1 MVSGLWFG
9 LGEVGRCREGG
20 FARTWPDRRRAPA
33 HGGLSPMR
41 FRLAEDASTFGRSSG
56 PVEQICVQ
64 CAQGKVMKAGGSFS
78 APFPANPADAIVAVV
93 TVESSGSGW
102 MGCLST
108 LSGRPMVTPTGKA
121 AAARPMPHRTRPAGR
136 GEAVRFFALSDIP
149 QRSRSGAP

>member
-1 MVSGLWFG
+1 MVSGLWFGLWFG

-20 FARTWPDRRRAPA
+20 FARAWPDRRRAPA

-64 CAQGKVMKAGGSFS
+64 CAQGKVMKAGR
-78 APFPANPADAIVAVV
+78 DE
-93 TVESSGSGW
+93 T
-102 MGCLST
+102 
-108 LSGRPMVTPTGKA
+108 
-121 AAARPMPHRTRPAGR
+121 
-136 GEAVRFFALSDIP
+136 VRFFALSDIA